1 MRNFYP
7 YAAPVIHC
15 ILNPPSEGYLDYD
28 CNSANKLYDYTV
40 NGPIDTDKQVREEL
54 GPLWSVDSIID
65 PPIKVIH
72 DENGGET
79 DYAEYNATFCLW
91 EGVGRE
97 PLKAGFDYDS
107 QDDYMRRM
115 KPAVDQLNRELAALY
130 GSPSFADVSKEDGS
144 YDLDK
149 VVYLAN
155 SIGRQYFYDT
165 TWLDHII
172 ATGEFNQ
179 EMQRQDLMVT
189 DELYSAWLRK
199 HGAACFQAEP
209 PSSVTPTLEVTFF
222 FDRTRPLHLIDQIE
236 AEALKKVIIIWEAIT
251 AQYGL

>member
-1 MRNFYP
+1 MLLPFSTAFYD
-7 YAAPVIHC
+7 
-15 ILNPPSEGYLDYD
+15 PPDEGYFVYD

-40 NGPIDTDKQVREEL
+40 NEPIDIDKQVREEL

-72 DENGGET
+72 PENGGET

-91 EGVGRE
+91 EGVGRK
-97 PLKAGFDYDS
+97 PLQASFDYDD
-107 QDDYMRRM
+107 QDSYMHRM
-115 KPAVDQLNRELAALY
+115 KPAVDQLNRELMALY
-130 GSPSFADVSKEDGS
+130 NSPSFADVSKDDGS

-155 SIGRQYFYDT
+155 SIGRQYFDDT

-172 ATGEFNQ
+172 ATGEFNP
-179 EMQRQDLMVT
+179 EMPRQNLMVT

-199 HGAACFQAEP
+199 HGAAYFPAEP
-209 PSSVTPTLEVTFF
+209 PNSANPTLEVTFF
-222 FDRTRPLHLIDQIE
+222 FDRARPLHLIDQLE
-236 AEALKKVIIIWEAIT
+236 AEALKKVIITWEVIK